1 VVAAKPTAP
10 LQLKDT
16 SSLAQPVTT
25 TFRQDTDTAQE
36 ADTAAD
42 AQTYKPAEAARP
54 AAPAKSPFA
63 PAGPAPLPHDV
74 DIAVEC
80 DGFERVPNGEEMRR
94 YCVAVLVEADREF
107 EDDLDGA
114 LRIANYVKDKFEE
127 RYGVYWHCAC
137 GNKKQDYFGDFCDLK
152 ADTSF
157 QVYVS
162 SWDTTF
168 VLWKSDFTE

>member
-1 VVAAKPTAP
+1 MP
-10 LQLKDT
+10 
-16 SSLAQPVTT
+16 S
-25 TFRQDTDTAQE
+25 
-36 ADTAAD
+36 
-42 AQTYKPAEAARP
+42 YKPAEAARP